1 LELREYLQILRRR
14 RWIAVGTLIA
24 VVVGALVMTLRMTPI
39 YEATARVEVQSAPS
53 SSTESAQLIESMID
67 PARRLG
73 TQVELV
79 KSEGVL
85 ARAAESL
92 SLPSIEPL
100 RKSLS
105 VDLVENTQIVNISV
119 RHERPDEARDWV
131 NAVANAYIAD
141 RRERSVERTTL
152 AIGPLDRAIGTLQQK
167 IADADTSLQAL
178 NATINKAQTDKA
190 TVTQE
195 LTSVQSSLDA
205 QRQPPPAD
213 PTILARIEAVNRRI
227 TELDTAI
234 AQKKQAGQAD
244 LAGPEEAEKDRLV
257 RELTDLQKAVLEQR
271 TPPAPDPGLVKRAD
285 ELTAQIANLDGQAA
299 NAQSQL
305 SGPTSE
311 RNTALT
317 QMTALQVQ
325 RQSLP
330 DPDALRQSG
339 GAVIS
344 AAETPTTPASP
355 NLLLNLALALVLGSM
370 LGVGLAFLAENLDDR
385 VRTQEEIEERVGA
398 PVLGHVPY
406 VEEWTESPEPLLA
419 TVHEPTSGA
428 AEAYRTLRT
437 NLRFL
442 SLERPLQTVM
452 VTSTLAEEGK
462 STTTANLAVA
472 LAEGGM
478 RTVLVSADLRRP
490 TTHRFFDLAD
500 SGGIVS
506 ILDGG
511 STVEGALVETA
522 VPNLRVLPAGGRPPN
537 PTEILASSRFTEI
550 LESLASIADIV
561 LIDAPPVLG
570 LADSSALA
578 SKVDG
583 VLFVVD
589 MSQVPRR
596 SLSHAAEQIRKAG
609 GRVLGT
615 VMNSVEGGEGGYGY
629 YYQNYYY
636 GYSDDGP
643 RSDEAR
649 SKAKE
654 AKVVNLDSDP
664 VRQRKS

>member
-1 LELREYLQILRRR
+1 MELREYLQILRRR
-14 RWIAVGTLIA
+14 RWIVVGTLVA
-24 VVVGALVMTLRMTPI
+24 VLAGALVATLRMTPI

-53 SSTESAQLIESMID
+53 SSSESAQLIESMVD
-67 PARRLG
+67 PTRRLA

-79 KSEGVL
+79 KGEGVL
-85 ARAAESL
+85 ARAAETL
-92 SLPSIEPL
+92 RLPSIEPL
-100 RKSLS
+100 RERLE
-105 VDLVENTQIVNISV
+105 VDLVANTQIVEIAV
-119 RHERPDEARDWV
+119 RHERPDEARDWA
-131 NAVANAYIAD
+131 NAVADAYIVD

-152 AIGPLDRAIGTLQQK
+152 AIGPLDRAINTLQEK
-167 IADADTSLQAL
+167 IGQVDKALQDL
-178 NATINKAQTDKA
+178 NASIAKAQADKA
-190 TVTQE
+190 TLSQE
-195 LTSVQSSLDA
+195 LTSVQEALEA

-213 PTILARIEAVNRRI
+213 PTLLARVEAVNRRM
-227 TELDTAI
+227 TELDAAI
-234 AQKKQAGQAD
+234 AQKSQAEQPT
-244 LAGPEEAEKDRLV
+244 GPEEAEKDRLS
-257 RELTDLQKAVLEQR
+257 RELNDLQKAVLEQR
-271 TPPAPDPGLVKRAD
+271 TVPPQDPALVQRTE
-285 ELTAQIANLDGQAA
+285 ELKAQITGLDAQAA
-299 NAQSQL
+299 TAQSQL

-317 QMTALQVQ
+317 QLTALQVQ

-339 GAVIS
+339 GAVIR
-344 AAETPTTPASP
+344 AAETPEGPASP
-355 NLLLNLALALVLGSM
+355 KMLLNLALALVLGSM

-385 VRTQEEIEERVGA
+385 VRTQEEVEERVGA

-406 VEEWTESPEPLLA
+406 VEEWGESPEPLLA

-442 SLERPLQTVM
+442 SLERPLQTVL
-452 VTSTLAEEGK
+452 VTSTLSEEGK
-462 STTTANLAVA
+462 STTAANLAVA

-478 RTVLVSADLRRP
+478 NTVLVSADLRRP
-490 TTHRFFDLAD
+490 TTHRFFDLTDA
-500 SGGIVS
+500 GGIVAV
-506 ILDGG
+506 LDGAA
-511 STVEGALVETA
+511 TAEEALVPTN
-522 VPNLRVLPAGGRPPN
+522 VPNLRVLTAGGRPPN
-537 PTEILASSRFTEI
+537 PTEILSSSRFGEL
-550 LESLASIADIV
+550 LESLASVADIV

-570 LADSSALA
+570 LADASALA

-596 SLSHAAEQIRKAG
+596 SLSHAAEQVRKAG

-615 VMNSVEGGEGGYGY
+615 VMNSVEAGEGGYGY

-643 RSDEAR
+643 RASDGR
-649 SKAKE
+649 KAKE
-654 AKVVNLDSDP
+654 AEVVRLDEDP
-664 VRQRKS
+664 VRETNP